1 MSTVS
6 ATSSAA
12 SYAQILAASQYA
24 AKTGPDTATAS
35 TRPPDATSA
44 TAANVTLSAT
54 AQATLAQRDF
64 ATVTADARTNLD
76 AALTKANLTNPL
88 KDGKLAIDLE
98 KMDRRE
104 LFAISTNNGQG
115 FTVDEQKAAAIE
127 LGRRFDAA
135 MAGPTAV
142 GRVTGDV
149 SGLYAA
155 ALAYYDAMGPEEK
168 ATASFADARAALADG
183 QERLDRNPAWQS
195 TSDVDPVA
203 DYLDRL
209 AAGETGLPRAL
220 ADVASDARAT
230 LDSQYKAGKR
240 ADFSDF
246 DSRSL
251 SAVALNTSGKFAAD
265 EVLSASQA
273 MRSRAGAALLAG
285 LKAGNNSGDPAAFA
299 SNVISL
305 YGAMSTEERAA
316 AGWSEDLYASAVANY
331 KTASK
336 LGSLLGGATGLSI
349 FGSSDSPDNSS
360 MSLLNYL

>member
-24 AKTGPDTATAS
+24 AKTSTEPASASANATATA
-35 TRPPDATSA
+35 TS
-44 TAANVTLSAT
+44 VTLSAA
-54 AQATLAQRDF
+54 AQAALAQRDF
-64 ATVTADARTNLD
+64 TTVTANARNNLD
-76 AALTKANLTNPL
+76 AALAKAELTSPL

-104 LFAISTNNGQG
+104 LFAISTNAGQA
-115 FTVDEQKAAAIE
+115 FTADEQKAAAIE

-142 GRVTGDV
+142 GRVTGDIK
-149 SGLYAA
+149 GLYTA

-168 ATASFADARAALADG
+168 AAASFVDARTALTDG
-183 QERLDRNPAWQS
+183 LAQLDRDPAWQS
-195 TSDVDPVA
+195 TNAADPVA

-209 AAGETGLPRAL
+209 ASGETGKPRAI
-220 ADVASDARAT
+220 ADVASDARTT
-230 LDSQYKAGKR
+230 LDSQYKAGKK
-240 ADFSDF
+240 ADFTEF

-251 SAVALNTSGKFAAD
+251 SAVALNTSGQFAAD
-265 EVLSASQA
+265 EVLSASRV
-273 MRSRAGAALLAG
+273 MRSRTGAALLAG

-316 AGWSEDLYASAVANY
+316 AGWSADLYASAVANY

-336 LGSLLGGATGLSI
+336 LGSLLGDATGFSL
-349 FGSSDSPDNSS
+349 FGSSSSSGSTGSS
-360 MSLLNYL
+360 MSLLDYL

>member
-6 ATSSAA
+6 TTSSSVA
-12 SYAQILAASQYA
+12 SYAQILAASQHA
-24 AKTGPDTATAS
+24 TRTGTESAKATATADS
-35 TRPPDATSA
+35 TSA
-44 TAANVTLSAT
+44 TATNVTLSAA
-54 AQATLAQRDF
+54 AQAALAQRDF
-64 ATVTADARTNLD
+64 AAVTADARTNLD
-76 AALTKANLTNPL
+76 AALAKAKLTNPL

-104 LFAISTNNGQG
+104 LFAISTNNGRG
-115 FTVDEQKAAAIE
+115 FTTDEQKAAAIE
-127 LGRRFDAA
+127 LSRRFDAA

-142 GRVTGDV
+142 GRVTGDMK
-149 SGLYAA
+149 GLYDA
-155 ALAYYDAMGPEEK
+155 ALAYYDDMGPEEK
-168 ATASFADARAALADG
+168 ATASFVDARAALADG
-183 QERLDRNPAWQS
+183 QEQLDRNPAWQS
-195 TSDVDPVA
+195 TSAADPVA

-209 AAGETGLPRAL
+209 AAGETGAPRAI
-220 ADVASDARAT
+220 ADVAGDARTT
-230 LDSQYKAGKR
+230 LDSQYKTGKK

-251 SAVALNTSGKFAAD
+251 SAVALNTSGKFSAD
-265 EVLSASQA
+265 EVLSASRA
-273 MRSRAGAALLAG
+273 MRSRTGAALLAG
-285 LKAGNNSGDPAAFA
+285 LKAAGNSSDPAAFA

-349 FGSSDSPDNSS
+349 FGSSGSSGNTS

>member
-24 AKTGPDTATAS
+24 AKTGTESASTNTTSADVPTATA
-35 TRPPDATSA
+35 TS
-44 TAANVTLSAT
+44 VTLSPA

-76 AALTKANLTNPL
+76 AALTKAKLTGPL
-88 KDGKLAIDLE
+88 KDGKLAIDIK

-142 GRVTGDV
+142 GRVTGDMK
-149 SGLYAA
+149 GLYTA

-168 ATASFADARAALADG
+168 ATAKFVDARAALANG
-183 QERLDRNPAWQS
+183 LTQLDRDPAWQS
-195 TSDVDPVA
+195 TSVADPVA

-209 AAGETGLPRAL
+209 AAGETGKPRAI
-220 ADVASDARAT
+220 ADVASDARTT

-251 SAVALNTSGKFAAD
+251 SAVALNTSGQFAAD
-265 EVLSASQA
+265 EVLSASRT

-285 LKAGNNSGDPAAFA
+285 LKAGNNTGDPAAFA

-336 LGSLLGGATGLSI
+336 LGSLLGAATGLSL
-349 FGSSDSPDNSS
+349 FGGGTGNSSGS
-360 MSLLNYL
+360 MSLLDYL

>member
-1 MSTVS
+1 MSSVS
-6 ATSSAA
+6 ATGSAA
-12 SYAQILAASQYA
+12 SYAQILAASQYSPKTTGDSQATGSGTA
-24 AKTGPDTATAS
+24 AAAS
-35 TRPPDATSA
+35 ATS
-44 TAANVTLSAT
+44 VTLSAE
-54 AQATLAQRDF
+54 AQVTLAQRDF
-64 ATVTADARTNLD
+64 ATVTTDARSNLN
-76 AALTKANLTNPL
+76 AALTKAKLTSPL
-88 KDGKLAIDLE
+88 KDGKLVLDLE

-104 LFAISTNNGQG
+104 LYAISTNAGQG
-115 FTVDEQKAAAIE
+115 FTADEQKAASLE

-149 SGLYAA
+149 KGLYTA

-168 ATASFADARAALADG
+168 AAVGTIDAREAIADG
-183 QERLDRNPAWQS
+183 IAQLDRNPAWQS
-195 TSDVDPVA
+195 TDPDDPVA
-203 DYLDRL
+203 SYLDRL
-209 AAGETGLPRAL
+209 ASGETGKPRAI

-230 LDSQYKAGKR
+230 LDSQYKSGKK

-265 EVLSASQA
+265 EVLSASRA
-273 MRSRAGAALLAG
+273 IRSRAGAALLAG
-285 LKAGNNSGDPAAFA
+285 LKAGNSSGDPAAFA

-336 LGSLLGGATGLSI
+336 LGSVLGAATGFSM
-349 FGSSDSPDNSS
+349 FGSSSGNSGGS
-360 MSLLNYL
+360 MSLLDYL

>member
-1 MSTVS
+1 MSTVT

-24 AKTGPDTATAS
+24 AKSGSEPQTASTGTSVTATA
-35 TRPPDATSA
+35 TS
-44 TAANVTLSAT
+44 VTLSAA
-54 AQATLAQRDF
+54 AQAALAQRDF
-64 ATVTADARTNLD
+64 ITVTADARTNLD
-76 AALTKANLTNPL
+76 AALAKAKLTSPL
-88 KDGKLAIDLE
+88 KDGKLAVDLE

-104 LFAISTNNGQG
+104 LFAISTNAGQG
-115 FTVDEQKAAAIE
+115 FTADEQKAAAIE

-149 SGLYAA
+149 KGLYTA

-168 ATASFADARAALADG
+168 AAASIVDARAAIADG
-183 QERLDRNPAWQS
+183 LAQLDRDPSWQS
-195 TSDVDPVA
+195 TSAADPVA

-209 AAGETGLPRAL
+209 ASGETGAPRAI
-220 ADVASDARAT
+220 ADVASDARTT

-240 ADFSDF
+240 ADFTDF

-265 EVLSASQA
+265 EVLAASRA
-273 MRSRAGAALLAG
+273 MRSRTGAALLAG

-316 AGWSEDLYASAVANY
+316 AGWSDDLYASAVANY

-336 LGSLLGGATGLSI
+336 LGSLLGSATGFSL
-349 FGSSDSPDNSS
+349 FGSGSGSAGGS
-360 MSLLNYL
+360 MSLLDYL

>member
-6 ATSSAA
+6 TTSSAA
-12 SYAQILAASQYA
+12 SYAKILAASQHASKTSGQSQPATDGTA
-24 AKTGPDTATAS
+24 AS
-35 TRPPDATSA
+35 NSA
-44 TAANVTLSAT
+44 TATSVTLSAA
-54 AQATLAQRDF
+54 AQASLAQRDF
-64 ATVTADARTNLD
+64 ATVTADARSNLD
-76 AALTKANLTNPL
+76 TSLANAKLTSPL

-115 FTVDEQKAAAIE
+115 FAADEQKAAAIE
-127 LGRRFDAA
+127 LARRFDAA

-149 SGLYAA
+149 KGLYTA

-168 ATASFADARAALADG
+168 AAANTIDARAAIADG
-183 QERLDRNPAWQS
+183 IAQLDRNPGWQA
-195 TSDVDPVA
+195 TSAADPVA

-209 AAGETGLPRAL
+209 ASDETGTPRAII
-220 ADVASDARAT
+220 DVANDARTT
-230 LDSQYKAGKR
+230 LDRQYKNGKK

-265 EVLSASQA
+265 EVLTASRA
-273 MRSRAGAALLAG
+273 IRSRAGAALLAG
-285 LKAGNNSGDPAAFA
+285 LKAGNSSGDPAAFA

-316 AGWSEDLYASAVANY
+316 AGWGEELYASAVANY

-336 LGSLLGGATGLSI
+336 LGSLLGAASGLSL
-349 FGSSDSPDNSS
+349 FGGSTNTGNNT
-360 MSLLNYL
+360 MSLLTYL